1 MPALFDLKKFPFD
14 KRSNPRGNQYA
25 ADNLGRRQSGGSN
38 LQLPS
43 SLRTWMMFQI
53 VLPMRSWCHAVTE
66 GLEAFSRL
74 PVSSTL
80 RASAVA
86 GIAAAVPLPPVEAKP
101 AAPVGRRFL
110 REWTSALLAGA
121 SVLPPLLW
129 PRWSVLADKAL
140 SAQPFSPDSWRQSL
154 HWLELPSCG

>member
-14 KRSNPRGNQYA
+14 KRSDPRGNQYA

-43 SLRTWMMFQI
+43 SLRTWMRFQI
-53 VLPMRSWCHAVTE
+53 GLPMRSWCHAVTE

-74 PVSSTL
+74 PGNSPL

-86 GIAAAVPLPPVEAKP
+86 GIAAVVPLPLVKAKP
-101 AAPVGRRFL
+101 TAPVGRHSL

-121 SVLPPLLW
+121 SEPPPLPWL
-129 PRWSVLADKAL
+129 RWSVLADKVL
-140 SAQPFSPDSWRQSL
+140 SAQPFSPGSWRQSL
-154 HWLELPSCG
+154 HWLELPSSG